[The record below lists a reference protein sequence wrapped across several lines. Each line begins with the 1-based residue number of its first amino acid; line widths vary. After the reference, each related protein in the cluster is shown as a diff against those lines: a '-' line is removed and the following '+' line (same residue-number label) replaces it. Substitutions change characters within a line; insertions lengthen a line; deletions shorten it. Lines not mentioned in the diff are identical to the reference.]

1 MEKLAFSESVV
12 SLRSWLVENRVV
24 SVSVSECR
32 TWFEKLSVA
41 LLFCGRCWWCVFAA
55 IEWLV

>member
-24 SVSVSECR
+24 SVSVWECR
-32 TWFEKLSVA
+32 TWIEKLSVA
-41 LLFCGRCWWCVFAA
+41 LLFCGCWWCVFA
-55 IEWLV
+55 ERGWLV